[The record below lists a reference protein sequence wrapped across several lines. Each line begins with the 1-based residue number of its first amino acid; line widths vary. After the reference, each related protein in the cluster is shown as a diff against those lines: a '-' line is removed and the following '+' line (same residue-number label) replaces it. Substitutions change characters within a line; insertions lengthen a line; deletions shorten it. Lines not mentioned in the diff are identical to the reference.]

1 MLYEVVTWPDVQELM
16 TIDGFRENSY
26 LVNDEKGIEDFGS
39 SAYFVSVDWL
49 EELYNTVTMTEERY
63 QYLNSLS
70 MEDYEKNTTVSEQLA
85 FINYQIKHHPDEV
98 MYFQT
103 HDGND

>member
-1 MLYEVVTWPDVQELM
+1 MFYEVVTWPEVQELM
-16 TIDGFRENSY
+16 AIDGFRENSY

-70 MEDYEKNTTVSEQLA
+70 IEDYEKNTTANEQLA
-85 FINYQIKHHPDEV
+85 FINYQIKNHPDEV
-98 MYFQT
+98 MYYQT
-103 HDGND
+103 CSFD

>member
-1 MLYEVVTWPDVQELM
+1 MAYEVVTWPDVQELM

-63 QYLNSLS
+63 Q
-70 MEDYEKNTTVSEQLA
+70 Q
-85 FINYQIKHHPDEV
+85 KHHPDEV
-98 MYFQT
+98 MYYQT
-103 HDGND
+103 HDEND

>member
-1 MLYEVVTWPDVQELM
+1 MLYEVVTWPEVQELM

-70 MEDYEKNTTVSEQLA
+70 MEDYEKSTTVSEQLA
-85 FINYQIKHHPDEV
+85 FCEYQRKHHPDE
-98 MYFQT
+98 MLYYQT
-103 HDGND
+103 CSFD

>member
-1 MLYEVVTWPDVQELM
+1 MTYEVVTWPDVQELM
-16 TIDGFRENSY
+16 GLCGFEENSY
-26 LVNDEKGIEDFGS
+26 LINDDKGIEDFGS
-39 SAYFVSVDWL
+39 SAYFVRTDWL
-49 EELYNTVTMTEERY
+49 EELNNMTEERY

-70 MEDYEKNTTVSEQLA
+70 IEDYEKNTTANEQLA